1 MLLVPEATSQELVTR
16 SMALTAVRNAF
27 IAAADGSAVSFPTLQ
42 GTGRDPQHRFS
53 VKAARVNATSLTG
66 MKVGAYWPLSDTV
79 GLSRGSSMV
88 LFLDD
93 ISGRVEAMVQTSSA
107 NAYRTSAADALA
119 VDLLAR
125 RDANTLAI
133 FGAGHQAFHEVVAIG
148 EVRPITQ
155 VLIVNRTA
163 DRADALAARFRA
175 SGIGATRA
183 TAREACEN
191 SDIVVTITGSRQ
203 PLFEDAWIRKGTHV
217 SCMGADDRGKQEL
230 PVQLLRRSRLFADL
244 VAQSKEVGEFQHVA
258 TEIASGTVHLD
269 ALGDVASGR
278 KPGRQSD
285 DDITIFD
292 SSGIA
297 LQDIFL
303 AKMILRECKEQ
314 GKAVQL

>member
-1 MLLVPEATSQELVTR
+1 VLFVPEDISQGLVTR

-27 IAAADGSAVSFPTLQ
+27 IAAADGNAVSFPTLQ
-42 GTGRDPQHRFS
+42 GTGRDPRHRFS
-53 VKAARVNATSLTG
+53 VKAARVNAANLTG
-66 MKVGAYWPLSDTV
+66 MKVGAYWPSSDNV

-93 ISGRVEAMVQTSSA
+93 ASGRVEAMVQTSAA

-119 VDLLAR
+119 VELLAR
-125 RDANTLAI
+125 RGANTLAV
-133 FGAGHQAFHEVVAIG
+133 FGAGFQAFHEVMAIC

-155 VLIVNRTA
+155 VYVVNRTA
-163 DRADALAARFRA
+163 DRGDALVARFRA
-175 SGIGATRA
+175 SGIGAYQS

-191 SDIVVTITGSRQ
+191 SDIVVTITGSKQ
-203 PLFEDAWIRKGTHV
+203 PLFDDAWVRKGTHV

-230 PVQLLRRSRLFADL
+230 PVELLRRSRLFADL
-244 VAQSKEVGEFQHVA
+244 VSQSTEVGEFQHVA
-258 TEIASGTVHLD
+258 TEISSGSVHLD
-269 ALGDVASGR
+269 ALGDVAIGR

-285 DDITIFD
+285 EDITIFD

-303 AKMILRECKEQ
+303 AEMILRECKRL
-314 GKAVQL
+314 GKVVQL

>member
-1 MLLVPEATSQELVTR
+1 MLFVPEETSQELVTR

-42 GTGRDPQHRFS
+42 GTGRDAQHRFS
-53 VKAARVNATSLTG
+53 VKAARVNAASLTG
-66 MKVGAYWPLSDTV
+66 MKVGAYWPSSDNV

-88 LFLDD
+88 LFLDET
-93 ISGRVEAMVQTSSA
+93 SGRVEAMVQTSSA

-119 VDLLAR
+119 VELLAR

-133 FGAGHQAFHEVVAIG
+133 FGAGHQAFHEVIAIC

-163 DRADALAARFRA
+163 DRADALIARLGA
-175 SGIGATRA
+175 SGIVACHA

-203 PLFEDAWIRKGTHV
+203 PLFDDSWIKQGTHV
-217 SCMGADDRGKQEL
+217 SCMGTDDRGKQEL
-230 PVQLLRRSRLFADL
+230 PVELLRRSRLFADL
-244 VAQSKEVGEFQHVA
+244 VAQSREVGEFQHVA
-258 TEIASGTVHLD
+258 TEILSGSVHLD
-269 ALGDVASGR
+269 ALGDVAIGR
-278 KPGRQSD
+278 KPGRRSD
-285 DDITIFD
+285 EDITIFD

-303 AKMILRECKEQ
+303 ARMILSECERQDKI
-314 GKAVQL
+314 VRL

>member
-1 MLLVPEATSQELVTR
+1 MLFVPEQTSQELVTR

-53 VKAARVNATSLTG
+53 VKAARVNAANLTG
-66 MKVGAYWPLSDTV
+66 MKVGAYWPSSDDV

-93 ISGRVEAMVQTSSA
+93 VSGRVEAMVETSAA
-107 NAYRTSAADALA
+107 NAYRTSAAGALA
-119 VDLLAR
+119 VELLAR
-125 RDANTLAI
+125 RDASTLAV
-133 FGAGHQAFHEVVAIG
+133 FGAGFMAFHDVMAIC
-148 EVRPITQ
+148 ELRPITQ
-155 VLIVNRTA
+155 VYVVNRTV
-163 DRADALAARFRA
+163 DRADALVARFRTF
-175 SGIGATRA
+175 GIDACRS
-183 TAREACEN
+183 TAREAFEN
-191 SDIVVTITGSRQ
+191 SEIVVTITGSRQ
-203 PLFEDAWIRKGTHV
+203 PLFNDAWVSKGTHV

-230 PVQLLRRSRLFADL
+230 PVGLLRRSRLFADL
-244 VAQSKEVGEFQHVA
+244 VSQSTAVGEFQHVA
-258 TEIASGTVHLD
+258 AEISSGSVQLD
-269 ALGDVASGR
+269 ALGDVAIGR

-303 AKMILRECKEQ
+303 AEMILRECKRQ
-314 GKAVQL
+314 GRVVQL